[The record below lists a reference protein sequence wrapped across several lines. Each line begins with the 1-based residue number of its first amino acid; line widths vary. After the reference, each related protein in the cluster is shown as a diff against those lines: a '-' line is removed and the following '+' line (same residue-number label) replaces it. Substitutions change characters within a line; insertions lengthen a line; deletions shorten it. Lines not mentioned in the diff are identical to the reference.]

1 MGEMTMKPY
10 SFQPD
15 AEFAAQLDREDLLAC
30 YRDEF
35 YLKADSIYL
44 DGNSLGLLSKRAEQ
58 TLLESLVD
66 WRELGIDGWMEGN
79 HPWFYL
85 SEKLGE
91 LTAPLVGAA
100 PEEVIV
106 SGSTTV
112 NLHQLVATFYK
123 PEGKRSKILADE
135 LNFPSDIYALQSQL
149 RIHGYDPDTHLIRVK
164 SRDGR
169 FLDEDDIIEAMTE
182 EIALVVLPTVLYRS
196 GQILDMER
204 LTRAAHQ
211 RGILI
216 GFDGCHSIG
225 AIPHG
230 LSDWGV
236 DFAYWCNYKHLNGGP
251 GAVAGLYVNSKHFG
265 TKPGLAG
272 WFGSRKDKQF
282 DMEHV
287 LTPAENAGAY
297 QIGTPHVLSLAPLL
311 GSLEMFAEAGIQNIR
326 KKSLRINQYL
336 MDLIQHELG
345 DAGFKIGSPVE
356 VFKRGGH
363 VSLEHKE
370 AARICKALKEKGI
383 IPDFR
388 APNIVRL
395 APVALYTSYTDV
407 WNAVQMLKEIMDH
420 KLYEKFS
427 NEREVVA

>member
-1 MGEMTMKPY
+1 MNPY
-10 SFQPD
+10 SFEPAAD
-15 AEFAAQLDREDLLAC
+15 FAEKLDREDILAGF
-30 YRDEF
+30 RDEF
-35 YLKADSIYL
+35 YLKPDSIYL

-58 TLLESLVD
+58 TLLESLAD
-66 WRELGIDGWMEGN
+66 WRELGIDGWMDGK
-79 HPWFYL
+79 HSWFYL

-91 LTAPLVGAA
+91 LTAPLVGAL

-123 PEGKRSKILADE
+123 PEGKRTKILADE

-149 RIHGYDPDTHLIRVK
+149 RIHGYEPDSHLIRVK

-169 FLDEDDIIEAMTE
+169 FLYEEDIIEAMTDD
-182 EIALVVLPTVLYRS
+182 IALVVLPTVLYRS

-204 LTRAAHQ
+204 LTRAAHE

-225 AIPHG
+225 AIPHSF
-230 LSDWGV
+230 SDWGV

-251 GAVAGLYVNSKHFG
+251 GAVAGLYVNSRHFG
-265 TKPGLAG
+265 EKPGLAG

-282 DMEHV
+282 DMEHI

-311 GSLEMFAEAGIQNIR
+311 GSLKMFSEAGIENIR
-326 KKSLRINQYL
+326 EKSLRINQYL

-345 DAGFKIGSPVE
+345 DAGFKIGSPE
-356 VFKRGGH
+356 EDFRRGGH
-363 VSLEHKE
+363 VSLEHEE

-407 WNAVQMLKEIMDH
+407 WNAVQILKGIMDN
-420 KLYEKFS
+420 KSYEKFS
-427 NEREVVA
+427 NERGVVA

>member
-1 MGEMTMKPY
+1 MKP
-10 SFQPD
+10 FAFEPAAD
-15 AEFAAQLDREDLLAC
+15 FAALLDREDILAGF
-30 YRDEF
+30 RDEF
-35 YLKADSIYL
+35 YLKPDSIYL

-58 TLLESLVD
+58 TLLESLAD
-66 WRELGIDGWMEGN
+66 WRELGIDGWMDGK

-91 LTAPLVGAA
+91 LTAPLVGAL

-112 NLHQLVATFYK
+112 NLHQLVSTFYK
-123 PEGKRSKILADE
+123 PEGKRTKILADE

-149 RIHGYDPDTHLIRVK
+149 RIHGYDPDSHLVRVK

-169 FLDEDDIIEAMTE
+169 FLDEDDIIEAMTD

-196 GQILDMER
+196 GQILDMGR
-204 LTRAAHQ
+204 LTRAAHE

-225 AIPHG
+225 AIPHSF
-230 LSDWGV
+230 SDWGV

-282 DMEHV
+282 DMEHI
-287 LTPAENAGAY
+287 LTPAGNAGAY

-326 KKSLRINQYL
+326 EKSLRINRYL
-336 MDLIQHELG
+336 MNLIQHELG
-345 DAGFKIGSPVE
+345 DAGFKIGSPE
-356 VFKRGGH
+356 EDFRRGGH
-363 VSLEHKE
+363 VSLEHGE

-407 WNAVQMLKEIMDH
+407 WNAVQILKEIMEN
-420 KLYEKFS
+420 KTYEKFS
-427 NEREVVA
+427 NERGVVA